1 MRHLILLSVTVLCLT
16 VTTLGQNP
24 VIQSVIGQVHADSI
38 VATLERLQS
47 FGTRYALDDNRK
59 EIATWMMAKF
69 SSYGYT
75 DVKLDSFQVFFNDS
89 TYWQY
94 NVVCTLTGKTS
105 PGEVC
110 IIGGHY
116 DSYCNTN
123 ADSLAPGV
131 DDNGSA
137 VAATLEAAR
146 VMKLMDYQPESTIR
160 FILFAG
166 EELGF
171 WGSNNL
177 VSKSIEAGEDIRLVM
192 NLDMIAFN
200 PDSLPEVY
208 LFSYKGAES
217 AFLLASDVFPL
228 YTNLSVVTGPADFE
242 SRSDS
247 YIFWQKGFQATW
259 AFEYDFND
267 YYHTVDDVVSNC
279 NISYCAEI
287 AKGAI
292 ATIME
297 MQFLPFPQG
306 LVAHSS
312 KDNITLNWKPT
323 GNPNLKGY
331 KIYRSENDSS
341 GFVPLNTAPIAD
353 TFFVDPS
360 VETKK
365 DYYYFVT
372 MIGHSLQ
379 ESVASNTVTGVRF
392 GFTDTLLVVACLKEQ
407 QTTPDSIRQFY
418 ASVLD
423 SIPFRWFDMNRD
435 HPLTLGTLSQ
445 HRNTLW
451 IINSLDYDKI
461 PDQLTGDLESFFANH
476 GNMMFAGFSFT
487 RFMLGSIG
495 FPLKIPENSIL
506 SHYFRVDSSDK
517 KISSYMYRAY
527 PDEERYDTL
536 RVDPGKS
543 MKTGYPGE
551 LYNIEVFAP
560 ASGGKPIYRFD
571 SKYDPATP
579 KGSQQD
585 KIVGL
590 EYMGDD
596 FKTILLSFPLYYI
609 DTSDARSLMKIV
621 IRDKF
626 GNPLAV
632 PESKDLRNLAVQVFP
647 NPFSDETTISFSVQ
661 ETGNIQIRVCNLF
674 GEEVGQVINQ
684 SVETGKPT
692 VHFST
697 RDIPS
702 GIYFCSIRAGNM
714 VGGVKMVVVK

>member
-47 FGTRYALDDNRK
+47 FGTRYALADNRK
-59 EIATWMMAKF
+59 EITTWMMAKF

-353 TFFVDPS
+353 TFFVDQ
-360 VETKK
+360 
-365 DYYYFVT
+365 
-372 MIGHSLQ
+372 IG
-379 ESVASNTVTGVRF
+379 
-392 GFTDTLLVVACLKEQ
+392 
-407 QTTPDSIRQFY
+407 
-418 ASVLD
+418 
-423 SIPFRWFDMNRD
+423 
-435 HPLTLGTLSQ
+435 
-445 HRNTLW
+445 
-451 IINSLDYDKI
+451 
-461 PDQLTGDLESFFANH
+461 
-476 GNMMFAGFSFT
+476 
-487 RFMLGSIG
+487 
-495 FPLKIPENSIL
+495 
-506 SHYFRVDSSDK
+506 
-517 KISSYMYRAY
+517 RAH
-527 PDEERYDTL
+527 
-536 RVDPGKS
+536 V
-543 MKTGYPGE
+543 
-551 LYNIEVFAP
+551 
-560 ASGGKPIYRFD
+560 
-571 SKYDPATP
+571 
-579 KGSQQD
+579 
-585 KIVGL
+585 
-590 EYMGDD
+590 
-596 FKTILLSFPLYYI
+596 
-609 DTSDARSLMKIV
+609 
-621 IRDKF
+621 
-626 GNPLAV
+626 
-632 PESKDLRNLAVQVFP
+632 
-647 NPFSDETTISFSVQ
+647 
-661 ETGNIQIRVCNLF
+661 
-674 GEEVGQVINQ
+674 
-684 SVETGKPT
+684 
-692 VHFST
+692 
-697 RDIPS
+697 
-702 GIYFCSIRAGNM
+702 
-714 VGGVKMVVVK
+714 